1 MGRGVNLVIACHW
14 IITLATRQG
23 VAVTPHDKAHVF
35 LHAHAGP
42 RVLVLPNVW
51 DVASAKIVEQAG
63 FPALATSSAAVA
75 WMLGYPDGE
84 RISRDEMAAMV
95 ARIARAVTVPVT
107 ADMEAGYGP
116 RPEDAAATARAV
128 LQAGAVGMNLEDA
141 AGDAALVDEGLQV
154 ERIRAAK
161 EAGAI
166 VLNARTDVYLAGIGA
181 PASRF
186 AHAVR
191 RLNAYRAA
199 GADCLFCPGVT
210 DAATIGALVREL
222 SGPLNVLALAGAP
235 PIAELERLGV
245 RRVSLGARLMRAALG
260 AVRRVATE
268 LGGAGTYAALTD
280 LALTDDMNRLLG

>member
-1 MGRGVNLVIACHW
+1 M
-14 IITLATRQG
+14 
-23 VAVTPHDKAHVF
+23 TPHDKAHVF
-35 LHAHAGP
+35 LQLHTGP
-42 RVLVLPNVW
+42 EVLVLPNVW

-84 RISRDEMAAMV
+84 RIAREEMAGMV

-128 LQAGAVGMNLEDA
+128 VQAGAVGMNLEDA
-141 AGDAALVDEGLQV
+141 GDAALLDVSQQL

-161 EAGAI
+161 EAPI
-166 VLNARTDVYLAGIGA
+166 VLNARTDVYLAQIGE
-181 PASRF
+181 PATRF

-191 RLNAYRAA
+191 RLNAYREA

-210 DAATIGALVREL
+210 DAATIAALVREL

-235 PIAELERLGV
+235 PIPDLARLGV

-268 LGGAGTYAALTD
+268 LGGPGTYTALTD